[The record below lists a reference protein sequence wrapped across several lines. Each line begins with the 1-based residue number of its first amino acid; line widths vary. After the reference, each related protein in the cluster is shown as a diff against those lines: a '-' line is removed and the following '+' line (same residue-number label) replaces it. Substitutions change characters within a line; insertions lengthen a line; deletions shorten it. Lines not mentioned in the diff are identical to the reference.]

1 MTEFLLC
8 GSSNS
13 WLLNYETLWTVTKSD
28 LLISMLETLTQLVS
42 IGLCYWREEGWLCP
56 WWKSTFTILRLLSSS
71 NWIGALTLSL
81 LPKLPMR
88 KFSYEN
94 DSFDKVSFFLG
105 WVYLYKCVKSFLSVD
120 LAILRPTLSYWHVGG
135 LNQLTSLIG
144 QFLIWNQGHQELH
157 NDVRPKTQQKASV
170 GFEPEPS
177 NSNSNEKLKDFWPMS
192 NWKCISIL

>member
-88 KFSYEN
+88 KLDTWFIRQG
-94 DSFDKVSFFLG
+94 FFLLRLG
-105 WVYLYKCVKSFLSVD
+105 LSLQMCQVFFISGFGYLKTNTELLTRRWPQSTDIINWTISNLKSRSP
-120 LAILRPTLSYWHVGG
+120 R
-135 LNQLTSLIG
+135 TS
-144 QFLIWNQGHQELH
+144 
-157 NDVRPKTQQKASV
+157 
-170 GFEPEPS
+170 
-177 NSNSNEKLKDFWPMS
+177 
-192 NWKCISIL
+192 

>member
-1 MTEFLLC
+1 MTCWFQCWKHSLSLSQSVCAIDVKKDGSVLGENQLLRFYDC
-8 GSSNS
+8 FP
-13 WLLNYETLWTVTKSD
+13 
-28 LLISMLETLTQLVS
+28 LLI
-42 IGLCYWREEGWLCP
+42 GLGHLHCHYCRNCP
-56 WWKSTFTILRLLSSS
+56 WE
-71 NWIGALTLSL
+71 NWTL
-81 LPKLPMR
+81 
-88 KFSYEN
+88 

-144 QFLIWNQGHQELH
+144 QFLTWNQGHQELH